1 MTDPISM
8 DPARRPPDPVDVA
21 QLSGVTTVSACQ
33 YELAESRR
41 VVEQNEAALVGS
53 VLLTG
58 ADAAAAIRRVVAAP
72 VRRGW
77 NRATCSVDYGSN
89 TSGVVLRIASDQG
102 EHLVYMHYYCSLCGQ
117 NGFDDGVRLRSLTPR
132 SVEPFLGDANAV
144 TFDSE
149 EWLPLPGMRS

>member
-1 MTDPISM
+1 MLRGLRVEHIRSRTAD
-8 DPARRPPDPVDVA
+8 RR
-21 QLSGVTTVSACQ
+21 
-33 YELAESRR
+33 
-41 VVEQNEAALVGS
+41 
-53 VLLTG
+53 
-58 ADAAAAIRRVVAAP
+58 
-72 VRRGW
+72 
-77 NRATCSVDYGSN
+77 
-89 TSGVVLRIASDQG
+89 DQG